1 MWGAPAPGQSTG
13 LLRRGPPLYHIPEG
27 MPSVPNTASALH
39 MLRHADFRAF
49 MAASV
54 LAGLGESALAV
65 LLGVTV
71 WELAR
76 DPLALAWL
84 GLVEA
89 APAIGLVL
97 LGGHVADR
105 FPRRRVVVLCRL
117 ALATLAGTIAFGAT
131 LPEASFLPLLY
142 GCAFA
147 IGTVRA
153 FADPAHSGLEA
164 QVVPFA
170 MAVQAGSLL
179 GSTSRAFRLAAPVAG
194 GFLYDA
200 AGPAATYA
208 TIAALLAASAA
219 VVWFLIPPRPAP
231 GGHADT
237 GGVIANIGEG
247 VRFVFSDQ
255 VLVGSMALDLFAVF
269 FGGVMGLLPVF
280 ADMFGWGAQGVGLMR
295 AAMASGALLAMLV
308 AVRHP
313 PRERAGLAL
322 HLAIAA
328 FGLAI
333 IVFGLS
339 ETFLLSLAALF
350 VAGICDGVSV
360 VIRHAILRM
369 VAPESMRGRIAAVRM
384 VFINSS
390 NELGDVESGLAA
402 HWLGPAAAVWAGGLV
417 TLGVVAVT
425 AAVAPRLLRLDLTRL
440 RPRE

>member
-1 MWGAPAPGQSTG
+1 MSHSIDGSAWQ
-13 LLRRGPPLYHIPEG
+13 LLRRG
-27 MPSVPNTASALH
+27 
-39 MLRHADFRAF
+39 DFRAF

-54 LAGLGESALAV
+54 LAGLGESALSV

-84 GLVEA
+84 GLIEA

-105 FPRRRVVVLCRL
+105 FPRRRVVIGCRL
-117 ALATLAGTIAFGAT
+117 ALCALVAGVAVGAT
-131 LPEASFLPLLY
+131 LPAATFLPLLY
-142 GCAFA
+142 GLAFG

-170 MAVQAGSLL
+170 LAVQAGSIL
-179 GSTSRAFRLAAPVAG
+179 GSTSRAFRLGAPVAG
-194 GFLYDA
+194 GFLYA
-200 AGPAATYA
+200 WAGPAATYWV
-208 TIAALLAASAA
+208 IACLLAASAT
-219 VVWFLIPPRPAP
+219 VVWAFIPPRPAP
-231 GGHADT
+231 GGHAAT
-237 GGVIANIGEG
+237 GGVVANIAEG
-247 VRFVFSDQ
+247 VRYVFSDQ

-280 ADMFGWGAQGVGLMR
+280 ADLLGWGPEGVGIMR

-313 PRERAGLAL
+313 PRERAGIAL
-322 HLAIAA
+322 HLAIAG

-339 ETFLLSLAALF
+339 ETFLLSVAALF

-360 VIRHAILRM
+360 VVRHAILRM
-369 VAPESMRGRIAAVRM
+369 VAPEGMRGRIAAVRM

-390 NELGDVESGLAA
+390 NELGDFESGLAA
-402 HWLGPAAAVWAGGLV
+402 HWFGPAAAVWGGGLI

-425 AAVAPRLLRLDLTRL
+425 AAIAPRLLRLDLTRL

>member
-1 MWGAPAPGQSTG
+1 MAHSTDG
-13 LLRRGPPLYHIPEG
+13 SALQLLRRG
-27 MPSVPNTASALH
+27 
-39 MLRHADFRAF
+39 DFRAF
-49 MAASV
+49 LAAIV
-54 LAGLGESALAV
+54 LAGLGESALSV

-76 DPLALAWL
+76 DPLALGWL
-84 GLVEA
+84 GLIEA

-97 LGGHVADR
+97 LGGHAADR
-105 FPRRRVVVLCRL
+105 FPRRWLVVGCRL
-117 ALATLAGTIAFGAT
+117 ALAGLAAGVALGAT
-131 LPEASFLPLLY
+131 LPGPVFLPLLY
-142 GCAFA
+142 GLAFG
-147 IGTVRA
+147 IGVVRA

-164 QVVPFA
+164 QVVPFHL
-170 MAVQAGSLL
+170 AVQAGSVL

-194 GFLYDA
+194 GFLYQWT
-200 AGPAATYA
+200 GPVVTYA
-208 TIAALLAASAA
+208 VIAGLLASSAA
-219 VVWFLIPPRPAP
+219 VVWWFIPPRSAP
-231 GGHADT
+231 GGHAAT
-237 GGVIANIGEG
+237 GGVIANISEG

-280 ADMFGWGAQGVGLMR
+280 ADLLGWGAQGVGIMR

-322 HLAIAA
+322 HLAIGG
-328 FGLAI
+328 FGVAI

-339 ETFLLSLAALF
+339 VTFWLSVAALF
-350 VAGICDGVSV
+350 AAGVCDGISV
-360 VIRHAILRM
+360 VVRHAIMRM
-369 VAPESMRGRIAAVRM
+369 VAPEGMRGRIAAVRM

-390 NELGDVESGLAA
+390 NELGDFESGVAA
-402 HWLGPAAAVWAGGLV
+402 HLFGPAAAVWGGGLV

-425 AAVAPRLLRLDLTRL
+425 AAIAPRLRRLDLTQL